1 MDDTLRRIRAENGI
15 IRIGKMGE
23 IPPAIVE
30 IPIGKI
36 QWGAGR
42 VEIKFHRAGD
52 TGAYLA
58 EHVEIDGSNALWYL
72 SEADLCRKGAGEAQ
86 VVWYAEDGHR
96 LKSDIYRVI
105 VDRALEYD
113 AGEPDVWTGVC
124 DRVAGYAGQAE
135 RAAESAD
142 TSAKSAQAFA
152 ADAAGS
158 AGQAS
163 EECARAGQAAQEAD
177 QAAVAAAEKARLAEA
192 AAEQAGQAAQA
203 AEQSKAEAENAGT
216 AAENAKTAAQT
227 ATEHAETAERSA
239 AASLR
244 RMEEQA
250 GTAAEKL
257 NEAAEAVRKNAE
269 VAEKA
274 AADAG
279 KSAEKAIAAQLSA
292 ENAKT
297 DAAESAKGAKDAM
310 AGAEKAA
317 AQANANAEAVAA
329 GQAAQ
334 DQKIEALEKAG
345 INDGCISAETPWSSK
360 KIIDMLCP
368 ALEETGNPVTCYPVA
383 GYPLGVVASWEPTQA
398 GEGEPYPAGGG
409 KNLIPYP
416 SNIGYSFPM
425 TRNGLTITSN
435 PDGSYTVNGTAT
447 ANTYF
452 AVCYLSGGEFDNIG
466 TVTLSGCPKGGNTAG
481 TNGYYLALYTGAGGI
496 WKSDVGSGGSI
507 DFGALGAGAR
517 IEITVTSGYT
527 ANNLKFWPQLE
538 KGSTATA
545 YAPYENIRPIS
556 GRDAVK
562 VERCGENL
570 LPFGERIE
578 DVYAQQIMASSDLL
592 LLSKACAGQ
601 KLTLT
606 LSVEVQ
612 NIVFEDVD
620 EEWRKR
626 IGFECHGH
634 LTDGSE
640 VYILQCWLSEGKDN
654 LTSNG
659 KKTRTITET
668 IPELVDGNITF
679 YAQNIKS
686 GSYVAYDFG
695 IYVGTTAQ
703 TIYTPYRGDMLNLA
717 LPRTVYGGTVD
728 AVTGEGEHKWGLIT
742 FDGSEAWTIGGLA
755 ADKRDWYYASPKIVD
770 AINEIPK
777 SGNEICSH
785 YPHYDVSNNNT
796 GKGCALVWGAFRV
809 RWGDIIPENT
819 DAWKSYLAAQAA
831 AGTPVQIAYKLAEPV
846 PFQATGNGP
855 IMPIPGETNTVI
867 TDADTVTITGRADP
881 AHAIAELQAQLATA
895 TQQLVETQ
903 AAMLDTTA
911 MAVDYIYQQ
920 DLEDIGLEEVDDSD
934 NQTDTGAADVPG
946 V

>member
-334 DQKIEALEKAG
+334 DQKIEALEKTG

-360 KIIDMLCP
+360 QIVDFVCP
-368 ALEETGNPVTCYPVA
+368 ALEESGNPVTCYPVA

-398 GEGEPYPAGGG
+398 GSGEPYPAGGG
-409 KNLIPYP
+409 PQLLDISRCTATVGKPY
-416 SNIGYSFPM
+416 
-425 TRNGLTITSN
+425 GLTITI
-435 PDGSYTVNGTAT
+435 DGDIIKCSGVPSAEVTTKREYG
-447 ANTYF
+447 F
-452 AVCYLSGGEFDNIG
+452 AVANSGQEELRGKGYKVTAWPIKGKVSNAWGLRTADESSLAIAAELSPGVDTDI
-466 TVTLSGCPKGGNTAG
+466 
-481 TNGYYLALYTGAGGI
+481 
-496 WKSDVGSGGSI
+496 
-507 DFGALGAGAR
+507 
-517 IEITVTSGYT
+517 
-527 ANNLKFWPQLE
+527 QLRLMVS
-538 KGSTATA
+538 KDTPSS

-556 GRDAVK
+556 GREAVT

-570 LPFGERIE
+570 LKITPF
-578 DVYAQQIMASSDLL
+578 A
-592 LLSKACAGQ
+592 
-601 KLTLT
+601 
-606 LSVEVQ
+606 
-612 NIVFEDVD
+612 
-620 EEWRKR
+620 
-626 IGFECHGH
+626 
-634 LTDGSE
+634 
-640 VYILQCWLSEGKDN
+640 
-654 LTSNG
+654 
-659 KKTRTITET
+659 KT
-668 IPELVDGNITF
+668 VNKGITF
-679 YAQNIKS
+679 E
-686 GSYVAYDFG
+686 YVAPGG
-695 IYVGTTAQ
+695 IKISGTATALSDSPLFVAPLLPPGRYYGIDINNINASIVVTRDGARYWQNTKGIFAIKTSDILHYWYISINAGTTIDTIVYPYIVPGTTAP
-703 TIYTPYRGDMLNLA
+703 TAYTTYKGDTLALA
-717 LPRTVYGGTVD
+717 LPGTVYGGDVD
-728 AVTGEGEHKWGLIT
+728 AVTGAGQETWGFCTLTGQEPYHIFSGMFYLDT
-742 FDGSEAWTIGGLA
+742 PIANV
-755 ADKRDWYYASPKIVD
+755 ADDYD
-770 AINEIPK
+770 A
-777 SGNEICSH
+777 GVCSH
-785 YPHYDVSNNNT
+785 YKFMRYARGHIGISDRPIYTPNGDYT
-796 GKGCALVWGAFRV
+796 PDDDGAL
-809 RWGDIIPENT
+809 
-819 DAWKSYLAAQAA
+819 AWKSYLAAQYA
-831 AGTPVQIAYKLAEPV
+831 AGTPVQIAYKLTTPTPITATGAQPV
-846 PFQATGNGP
+846 PALAGC
-855 IMPIPGETNTVI
+855 NTI
-867 TDADTVTITGRADP
+867 LTDADSVTVTGRADP
-881 AHAIAELQAQLATA
+881 IRIIQQLQAAQSVA
-895 TQQLVETQ
+895 TQQLAETQ
-903 AAMLDTTA
+903 QAIVDTTA

-920 DLEDIGLEEVDDSD
+920 DLEDIVEEVDESD
-934 NQTDTGAADVPG
+934 NQTDTEPVDVPG

>member
-1 MDDTLRRIRAENGI
+1 MDDTLRRIQAENGI

-152 ADAAGS
+152 AAAAES
-158 AGQAS
+158 AGHAS

-177 QAAVAAAEKARLAEA
+177 QAAVAAAGKARLAEA

-292 ENAKT
+292 ENAET

-317 AQANANAEAVAA
+317 AQANANTEAVAA

-383 GYPLGVVASWEPTQA
+383 GYPLGVVARWGPTQA
-398 GEGEPYPAGGG
+398 GTGEP
-409 KNLIPYP
+409 
-416 SNIGYSFPM
+416 S
-425 TRNGLTITSN
+425 
-435 PDGSYTVNGTAT
+435 PD
-447 ANTYF
+447 
-452 AVCYLSGGEFDNIG
+452 
-466 TVTLSGCPKGGNTAG
+466 
-481 TNGYYLALYTGAGGI
+481 
-496 WKSDVGSGGSI
+496 
-507 DFGALGAGAR
+507 
-517 IEITVTSGYT
+517 
-527 ANNLKFWPQLE
+527 
-538 KGSTATA
+538 
-545 YAPYENIRPIS
+545 NIRPIS
-556 GRDAVK
+556 GRDAVS

-570 LPFGERIE
+570 IKYPAAGKTNGIEITVDGSKLTVKGTCPSGTSIKSDAVYCPDGE
-578 DVYAQQIMASSDLL
+578 YTLSSDVLIPAGAYISAYIKIEKL
-592 LLSKACAGQ
+592 LLSKGHRNATGKLSGNVQMLLYLDAG
-601 KLTLT
+601 T
-606 LSVEVQ
+606 
-612 NIVFEDVD
+612 
-620 EEWRKR
+620 
-626 IGFECHGH
+626 
-634 LTDGSE
+634 
-640 VYILQCWLSEGKDN
+640 
-654 LTSNG
+654 
-659 KKTRTITET
+659 
-668 IPELVDGNITF
+668 
-679 YAQNIKS
+679 
-686 GSYVAYDFG
+686 YDFAVQVSLVPG
-695 IYVGTTAQ
+695 STPPTE
-703 TIYTPYRGDMLNLA
+703 YTPYRGDTLALA
-717 LPRTVYGGTVD
+717 LPSTIYGGTVD
-728 AVTGEGEHKWGLIT
+728 AVTGDGEHKWGLVT

-755 ADKRDWYYASPKIVD
+755 ADKRDWYYVSPKIVD
-770 AINEIPK
+770 AINEMPK

-796 GKGCALVWGAFRV
+796 GKGCALVWSAFRA

-831 AGTPVQIAYKLAEPV
+831 AGTPVQIAYKLKTPT
-846 PFQATGNGP
+846 PITATGNGT
-855 IMPIPGETNTVI
+855 IMPLEGETNTI
-867 TDADTVTITGRADP
+867 MTDADGVSVTGRADP
-881 AHAIAELQAQLATA
+881 IRIIQQLQAAQSATA
-895 TQQLVETQ
+895 AQLDETQQ
-903 AAMLDTTA
+903 AMVDTTA
-911 MAVDYIYQQ
+911 MAVDYIYDQ
-920 DLEDIGLEEVDDSD
+920 DSKIFGGDDD
-934 NQTDTGAADVPG
+934 DDQTDAVPT
-946 V
+946 